1 MMTVNLKDGMPPAK
15 VAVHRMLSALE
26 LARKTRI
33 LSVKLIHGY
42 GSTGKGGKIRGA
54 VRREL
59 REMKAAGKIREYV
72 PGELFSPFEPAGL
85 HAITICFEVTCD
97 EDYQKCNPGITVVI
111 L

>member
-15 VAVHRMLSALE
+15 VAVHRMFSALA
-26 LARKTRI
+26 LAHKTHI
-33 LSVKLIHGY
+33 SAVKLIHGY

-59 REMKAAGKIREYV
+59 REMKAAGKIREFV
-72 PGELFSPFEPAGL
+72 PGVKMRLCPRLPCSSPPSPSGVAE
-85 HAITICFEVTCD
+85 
-97 EDYQKCNPGITVVI
+97 GIAAVVKS